1 MHISKST
8 RVLALALLGGIS
20 VLFAL
25 AAAQQPSS
33 TKPSLPGPGAQR
45 SDAKTDG
52 AKGNALAAKT
62 DSIVHEALAR
72 VAGDVRRSEAPDHGA
87 RRQRRDA
94 EGRSA
99 WWARDRDEHR
109 RAQEARRRRER
120 EDRPLQPADGSRA
133 HRHVRGLRPR
143 GRSTLARR

>member
-8 RVLALALLGGIS
+8 RVLALALLGGTC

-62 DSIVHEALAR
+62 DSIVHEALT
-72 VAGDVRRSEAPDHGA
+72 
-87 RRQRRDA
+87 
-94 EGRSA
+94 
-99 WWARDRDEHR
+99 
-109 RAQEARRRRER
+109 
-120 EDRPLQPADGSRA
+120 
-133 HRHVRGLRPR
+133 R
-143 GRSTLARR
+143 GRAFAMLEALCTRAPKRLAGSAGADEAVKWGEEEMKRSGLENVHLEE